1 MVPTRASLAAMMCVW
16 ALPLAARTIEVG
28 TDRAIKLPSAAVAA
42 AKDGDTI
49 EIYPGQYFD
58 CAIVAQSN
66 LTIEGNGPG
75 VVLTDKT
82 CAGKALLVI
91 DGSNVTIRNI
101 TLQRARVPDR
111 NGAGIRA
118 EGGNLTI
125 ENSRFIDNENG
136 ILAASH
142 AGAEIR
148 VIGSEFYGNGKCD
161 PSCAHAIYVDH
172 IALLRIERSKF
183 LDTHTAHHIKSRA
196 LRTEVINSDLLD
208 GPNGSSSY
216 LIEVP
221 NGGSLVVEGNTM
233 EKGPKTENQANAI
246 MLGAEGVTQPTG
258 ELMFRN
264 NTFTNDQQNQPTTF
278 VHNITATP
286 AQLIGNVFKGQVRPL
301 EGDGTV
307 R

>member
-28 TDRAIKLPSAAVAA
+28 ADRAIKLPSAAIAA

-49 EIYPGQYFD
+49 QIDPGQYFD
-58 CAIVAQSN
+58 CAIVPQSN
-66 LTIEGNGPG
+66 LTIAGTGPG

-91 DGSNVTIRNI
+91 DGSNVTIRNL
-101 TLQRARVPDR
+101 TLQRARVPDK

-125 ENSRFIDNENG
+125 ESSRFVDNENG
-136 ILAASH
+136 ILAASR
-142 AGAEIR
+142 ASTEIR
-148 VIGSEFYGNGKCD
+148 IIGSEFQGNGKCD
-161 PSCAHAIYVDH
+161 PGCAHAVYVDN
-172 IALLRIERSKF
+172 IALLHIERSKF
-183 LDTHTAHHIKSRA
+183 RDTHIGHNIKSRA
-196 LRTEVINSDLLD
+196 LRTEVLNSDIQD
-208 GPNGSSSY
+208 GTNGTSSY

-233 EKGPKTENQANAI
+233 EKGPKTDNQANAI
-246 MLGAEGVTQPTG
+246 MIGSEGITQPTG
-258 ELMFRN
+258 ELVFRN
-264 NTFTNDQQNQPTTF
+264 NTFTNDQKDHPTTF